1 MIAVPPISQKH
12 HDVSIQDVADLA
24 QVSRAAV
31 SLVLNDKPIRI
42 SDEKRRAI
50 KEAARR
56 LGYQPHVGARRLIR
70 QKMDTIGL
78 VFPYDPAVLSE
89 LFHFELTRNIVS
101 AARERNY
108 DILLDLF
115 HSRSPDILSIRP
127 GRVDGTILIWDR
139 HSPEKVVEML
149 EQCGHPTIVLGGGYM
164 DRKPQDYIDVDIKS
178 GALAITNHLIHLG
191 HRRIAFLAGIPSP
204 QKFEGFQAAH
214 RQAKMRVS
222 DDLVLECGMAEPEVA
237 IAIDALLKRKPRP
250 TAIVATNDTLA
261 IRTIKVLLT
270 RNVHVPR
277 DISVVGFDDIETANL
292 VLPSITTVRIP
303 LGELAE
309 IVVSSLIRQIEQED
323 AAHVQR
329 MLPTKLVVRESS
341 AAPARE

>member
-1 MIAVPPISQKH
+1 MIAMPPISRKH
-12 HDVSIQDVADLA
+12 HDASIQDVADLA

-42 SDEKRRAI
+42 SDEKRLAI

-139 HSPEKVVEML
+139 HSPEQVVETL
-149 EQCGHPTIVLGGGYM
+149 EQCGHPTMVLGGGYM
-164 DRKPQDYIDVDIKS
+164 DRKPQDYIDVDIES
-178 GALAITNHLIHLG
+178 GALAITNHLINLG
-191 HRRIAFLAGIPSP
+191 HRRLAFLAGIPSP

-214 RQAKMRVS
+214 RQAKLRVS
-222 DDLVLECGMAEPEVA
+222 DDLVLDCGMSEPEVA

-309 IVVSSLIRQIEQED
+309 IVVSSLIRQIEHED

-341 AAPARE
+341 APPAQE

>member
-1 MIAVPPISQKH
+1 MIAVPLTSRKR
-12 HDVSIQDVADLA
+12 HDVSIQDVADLV

-42 SDEKRRAI
+42 SEEKRQAI
-50 KEAARR
+50 KEAAQR

-70 QKMDTIGL
+70 RKMDTIGL
-78 VFPYDPAVLSE
+78 IFPYQPAVLSE
-89 LFHFELTRNIVS
+89 MFHFELTRNIVS

-115 HSRSPDILSIRP
+115 HSASPGVFSARP

-139 HSPEKVVEML
+139 RSPENVVEML
-149 EQCGHPTIVLGGGYM
+149 EQSGQPTIVLGGGYM
-164 DRKPQDYIDVDIKS
+164 KRKPQDFIDVDLKS
-178 GALAITNHLIHLG
+178 GALAITNHLLKLG

-204 QKFEGFQAAH
+204 QKFEGFQEAH
-214 RQAKMRVS
+214 REARIRL
-222 DDLVLECGMAEPEVA
+222 DHDLVLNCGMSEPEVA
-237 IAIDALLKRKPRP
+237 IAIDALLGRKTAP

-270 RNVHVPR
+270 RSIRVPR

-292 VLPSITTVRIP
+292 VMPNITTVRIP
-303 LGELAE
+303 VGEMAE
-309 IVVSSLIRQIEQED
+309 IVVSSLIRRIERED
-323 AAHVQR
+323 APHVQR
-329 MLPTKLVVRESS
+329 MLPTKLVIRESS
-341 AAPARE
+341 AAPSEE

>member
-1 MIAVPPISQKH
+1 MIAVRSSTQRR
-12 HDVSIQDVADLA
+12 HDVSIQDVADLV

-42 SDEKRRAI
+42 SEEKRQAI

-78 VFPYDPAVLSE
+78 VFPYEPAVLSE
-89 LFHFELTRNIVS
+89 MFHFELTRNIVS

-115 HSRSPDILSIRP
+115 HSTSPAVLSARP

-139 HSPEKVVEML
+139 HSPEDVVETL
-149 EQCGHPTIVLGGGYM
+149 ERSGQPTIVLGGGYM
-164 DRKPQDYIDVDIKS
+164 ERKPQDFIDVDLKS
-178 GALAITNHLIHLG
+178 GALAVTNHLIKLG

-204 QKFEGFQAAH
+204 QKLLGFREAHSQAGIP
-214 RQAKMRVS
+214 VNE
-222 DDLVLECGMAEPEVA
+222 DLILNCGMSEPEVA
-237 IAIDALLKRKPRP
+237 IAIDALLRRNTVP

-270 RNVHVPR
+270 RSKHVPQ

-292 VLPSITTVRIP
+292 VMPHITTVRIP
-303 LGELAE
+303 LGEMAE
-309 IVVSSLIRQIEQED
+309 IVVSSLIRRIEHED

-341 AAPARE
+341 APPSKQ

>member
-1 MIAVPPISQKH
+1 MISMPPISGRRR
-12 HDVSIQDVADLA
+12 DVSIQDVADLV

-42 SDEKRRAI
+42 SDKKRRAI
-50 KEAARR
+50 KDAAQR
-56 LGYQPHVGARRLIR
+56 LGYKPHVGARRLIR

-78 VFPYDPAVLSE
+78 VYPYDPAALTE
-89 LFHFELTRNIVS
+89 LFVYELTRSITL
-101 AARERNY
+101 AAKSRNY

-115 HSRSPDILSIRP
+115 HSGSPDIVSGRP
-127 GRVDGTILIWDR
+127 GRVDGSILVWDR
-139 HSPEKVVEML
+139 KSPERAVSLL
-149 EQCGHPTIVLGGGYM
+149 EQTGQPILVVGGGYM
-164 DRKPQDYIDVDIKS
+164 DHKPNDFLDVDVTN
-178 GALAITNHLIHLG
+178 GTLAVTNHLLNLG
-191 HRRIAFLAGIPSP
+191 HRHVVFLAGIPSP
-204 QKFEGFQAAH
+204 QKLDGFQAAL
-214 RQAKMRVS
+214 RQARIRVGDES
-222 DDLVLECGMAEPEVA
+222 GLNCGMSEREVA
-237 IAIDALLKRKPRP
+237 IAIDALLRRKPRP

-270 RNVHVPR
+270 RGLRVPQ

-292 VLPSITTVRIP
+292 VVPSITTVSIP

-309 IVVSSLIRQIEQED
+309 VAVSSLIRQIEHAD

-341 AAPARE
+341 GPPPSA